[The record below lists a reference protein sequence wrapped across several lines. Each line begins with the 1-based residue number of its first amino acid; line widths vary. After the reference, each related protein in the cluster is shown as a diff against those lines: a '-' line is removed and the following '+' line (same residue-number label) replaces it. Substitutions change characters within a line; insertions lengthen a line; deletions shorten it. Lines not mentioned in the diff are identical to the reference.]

1 MPRSP
6 DPDSSSTS
14 VGATAVTNATGGRA
28 PAGHQISVG
37 AQADL
42 SPVQRLLSDELDA
55 VLPQTQCTRCGF
67 PSCRDYANAL
77 ATNETS
83 LNRCPPGG
91 AAGIKALAKV
101 LENVPLPLDSACGV
115 EGPRLLAWID
125 PIACIG
131 CTKCIIA
138 CPADAIIGGPKGM
151 HTVLPSLCTGCE
163 LCVPPCPV
171 DCIELKPLTEAA
183 PWSDADANAARQRF
197 HDRNARRERELA
209 DDHRRFGNKARSK
222 LAQLNDQAPSAEHSS
237 TTKNAPAPMDRKR
250 AIIEAAIER
259 ARLRQLDRGALA
271 NQQSDNLSAN
281 KSPADESK

>member
-1 MPRSP
+1 MPRSSDP
-6 DPDSSSTS
+6 DPSSTT
-14 VGATAVTNATGGRA
+14 VGATAVANATVGRVSV
-28 PAGHQISVG
+28 PAGQQISVG
-37 AQADL
+37 TQAEL
-42 SPVQRLLSDELDA
+42 SPVQRLLSDQLDT

-77 ATNETS
+77 ATRETT

-91 AAGIKALAKV
+91 AAGIEALAKV
-101 LENVPLPLDSACGV
+101 LEHVPLPLDSACGV

-125 PIACIG
+125 PVACIG

-171 DCIELKPLTEAA
+171 DCIELKFLTEAT
-183 PWSDADANAARQRF
+183 PWSDIDANAARQRF
-197 HDRNARRERELA
+197 NDRNLRRERELA
-209 DDHRRFGNKARSK
+209 DDHRRFGNKARAK
-222 LAQLNDQAPSAEHSS
+222 LAKLDKETPSADDSGA
-237 TTKNAPAPMDRKR
+237 APADRKR

-259 ARLRQLDRGALA
+259 ARLRQLDRADLA
-271 NQQSDNLSAN
+271 NRRQNQLTEDE
-281 KSPADESK
+281 SPTDESK